1 MISYPMAVIT
11 GPGKIEFEERI
22 LREPAP
28 DEVVIKVKAA
38 AICGSDLHL
47 FRGRHPS
54 VLLPS
59 AVGHEI
65 AGDVYAVGK
74 DVQKFALGDRVTIEP
89 VIACGKCEFCLRGQ
103 YHLCA
108 QISFQYR
115 KGQGGFAP
123 YFIVHEDRAYR
134 LPENVSYAEGALVEP
149 LSVALHAVKK
159 SGMRLG
165 HTGAVFGAG
174 AIGLLVLMLAQQAS
188 GCGCFIADV
197 RPYRLKKAMDLGAER
212 AIDSRSEDAVQ
223 VILSET
229 AHMGVDHVFEAVGHE
244 TTLVQSLN
252 VVKKG
257 GVITM
262 LGIFEDA
269 LARVPANLFIQ
280 REITMRGSQGYN
292 WDFPDSLSLLEK
304 GSIDLKPLI
313 THRLPLEHLAEGF
326 EILMDPESTAI
337 KVLVDM
343 GE

>member
-1 MISYPMAVIT
+1 MAMIT
-11 GPGKIEFEERI
+11 GPGKIEFQDRI
-22 LREPAP
+22 LRVPAA

-54 VLLPS
+54 AQLPS

-74 DVQKFALGDRVTIEP
+74 DVKQFSVGDRVTIEP

-123 YFIVHEDRAYR
+123 YFIVQEDRAYK
-134 LPENVSYAEGALVEP
+134 LPDNATYAEGALVEP

-165 HTGAVFGAG
+165 QSGAIFGAG
-174 AIGLLVLMLAQQAS
+174 AIGLLVLMLAQHVS
-188 GCGCFIADV
+188 GSKIFISDV
-197 RPYRLKKAMDLGAER
+197 RPYRLNKATELGAWR
-212 AIDSRSEDAVQ
+212 VIDSRHEDAVR
-223 VILSET
+223 VILEET
-229 AHMGVDHVFEAVGHE
+229 QQMGVDHAFEAVGLE

-257 GVITM
+257 GVVTM
-262 LGIFEDA
+262 LGIFEDS
-269 LARVPANLFIQ
+269 LAMVPANLFIQ
-280 REITMRGSQGYN
+280 HEITLSGSQGYN
-292 WDFPDSLSLLEK
+292 WDFQDSLRLLEK

-313 THRLPLEHLAEGF
+313 THRLSLERLIEGF
-326 EILMDPESTAI
+326 EILMDPDGAAI
-337 KVLVDM
+337 KVLVDV
-343 GE
+343 GV